1 MIFKDRE
8 SAANQLIPKLQ
19 KFKNDNPLIVGIPRG
34 AMPMAKIIADSL
46 GADLSAVLV
55 HKIPH
60 PFNVEFAIGSIGISG
75 KIHLQPYAKN
85 NDIPEDYIRG
95 ATKIQFRT
103 LKERQKR
110 YGLENLT
117 MKDRTVILVDDGI
130 ATGAT
135 VIGAISE
142 VRALG
147 AKKVILAAAVSSS
160 DAASEIKHLV
170 DDFIV
175 LDIPPGFYSVGQFF
189 SYFPQVSDQEV
200 ISILHGESK
209 YHGLV
214 W

>member
-1 MIFKDRE
+1 MIFRDRE
-8 SAANQLIPKLQ
+8 SAAYQLVPKLQ
-19 KFKNDNPLIVGIPRG
+19 KYKNENPLIVGIPRG

-46 GADLSAVLV
+46 GSELSAVLV

-75 KIHLQPYAKN
+75 KIHLQPYAKY
-85 NDIPEDYIRG
+85 NDIPDDYIKG
-95 ATKIQFRT
+95 AAEIQLRN
-103 LKERQKR
+103 LREREKN
-110 YGLENLT
+110 YGLEKLN

-142 VRALG
+142 VRELG
-147 AKKVILAAAVSSS
+147 AKKVVLAAAVSSS
-160 DAASEIKHLV
+160 DAGYEIERLV
-170 DDFIV
+170 DDFVV
-175 LDIPPGFYSVGQFF
+175 LDIPEGFFSVGQFF
-189 SYFPQVSDQEV
+189 SNFPQVSDHEV
-200 ISILHGESK
+200 ISILRGESK